1 MFVEETCVGYCLQYH
16 HHHHLDHHHDDELL
30 LFTNVRS
37 ENIYRFLQV
46 REPIVCVYARIFEQH
61 FPATAGDRKVLFS
74 RQKITAEI
82 VLLVNVRNS

>member
-46 REPIVCVYARIFEQH
+46 REPIVCVCANI
-61 FPATAGDRKVLFS
+61 
-74 RQKITAEI
+74 
-82 VLLVNVRNS
+82 